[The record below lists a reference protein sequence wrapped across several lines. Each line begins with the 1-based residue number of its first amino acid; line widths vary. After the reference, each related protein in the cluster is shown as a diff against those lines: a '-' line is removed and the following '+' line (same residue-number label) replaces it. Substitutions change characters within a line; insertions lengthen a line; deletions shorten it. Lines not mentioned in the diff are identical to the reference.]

1 MKIKVIR
8 TFFGA
13 YLAIC
18 ITYGALRTVIMP
30 SVKDDNVTSPGSIEE
45 TTETVMYETE
55 ETGSTMTESTEES
68 TAASKEEFDDDSSFE
83 KRRRRKSWESE
94 DDEETDITTRETE
107 TTTTVTE
114 PSQTQKET
122 EAEQEEDDKKKQ
134 TETTAAKASVPTLDD
149 YLKKL
154 RCGGCGRNCSLI
166 NPRCMRGARKESQAE
181 TEYYELYGQSAT

>member
-30 SVKDDNVTSPGSIEE
+30 SVKDDNVTSPESIEE
-45 TTETVMYETE
+45 TTEPVMYETE
-55 ETGSTMTESTEES
+55 ETVSTTTEPT
-68 TAASKEEFDDDSSFE
+68 EEFDDDSFFDG
-83 KRRRRKSWESE
+83 RRRNSWDSE
-94 DDEETDITTRETE
+94 DDEETEVTTRETE
-107 TTTTVTE
+107 APTTTAE
-114 PSQTQKET
+114 PPQTQKET
-122 EAEQEEDDKKKQ
+122 EEEEDEEDEEKQ
-134 TETTAAKASVPTLDD
+134 TETTSAKASVPTLDD
-149 YLKKL
+149 YLRKL